1 VGTGEKVLISENEI
15 YNTRSN
21 GKLIFVLQDV
31 LEEGIELVTRDY
43 SGCSFHAHVD
53 SDAAAACCVLAPVCS
68 CMSTPHHS
76 ISCFH
81 RSHNRSVG
89 RITLSLFVTNV
100 TDFFVTTYLK
110 TSLVRVHLSAFFLD
124 Y

>member
-1 VGTGEKVLISENEI
+1 MGIGEKFLISENKI

-31 LEEGIELVTRDY
+31 FEEGIKFVKSYY
-43 SGCSFHAHVD
+43 SACSFHAHVD
-53 SDAAAACCVLAPVCS
+53 SDWATACCVLAPVCS
-68 CMSTPHHS
+68 CMSTPHHC
-76 ISCFH
+76 ISGFH

-100 TDFFVTTYLK
+100 TDLHGYNRALMISVTL
-110 TSLVRVHLSAFFLD
+110 LSN
-124 Y
+124 